1 MKRFVTYLYEYDRG
15 VRGRNTGFVRTDI
28 RDNLCRM
35 ELHIRGLDRY
45 NGKVPVYLVVAEPS
59 PVGVDTG
66 ELLISRGS
74 GSLVLSFP
82 NLLIKPSPYSTDQL
96 QALVIRLANGKLLAG
111 CYVKE
116 PVEGILR
123 GNFDQWTKDEAVPSQ
138 TSPKTDVSD
147 FSVKNESRGIAS
159 PSQVT
164 DTAEAHDTTGFP
176 PETDTPMTPKEANFP
191 TEPKTSTEGQGPSPD
206 NGSTGD
212 VAPLGSQ
219 SPAGNRL
226 PWDNKMPIESVLT
239 KENEMPDESV
249 LPRDNKMPIE
259 PVLTKENE
267 MPNESLLPRENKT
280 PDESVLPQ
288 GNEMSAES
296 VLPQPETSY
305 RRIELTD
312 IRSLPRRNWYL
323 SNNRFV
329 VHGFFN
335 YHYLLLKTV
344 KLPEGRKRYIGV
356 PGIYEQPE
364 RMMALLFG
372 FPEFELSEEA
382 KRSRPQPDT
391 DLTGTFGYWMR
402 QISEE

>member
-96 QALVIRLANGKLLAG
+96 QVLVIRLANGKLLAG

-164 DTAEAHDTTGFP
+164 DAAEAHDTTGFP
-176 PETDTPMTPKEANFP
+176 PETDTPMAPKEANFP

-226 PWDNKMPIESVLT
+226 PWDNKMPIEPVLT
-239 KENEMPDESV
+239 KENEMPD
-249 LPRDNKMPIE
+249 
-259 PVLTKENE
+259 
-267 MPNESLLPRENKT
+267 ESLLPRENKT

>member
-1 MKRFVTYLYEYDRG
+1 MLCQGAGGGNSTGKLRPVDKG
-15 VRGRNTGFVRTDI
+15 RGRPLAD
-28 RDNLCRM
+28 
-35 ELHIRGLDRY
+35 
-45 NGKVPVYLVVAEPS
+45 
-59 PVGVDTG
+59 
-66 ELLISRGS
+66 
-74 GSLVLSFP
+74 FP
-82 NLLIKPSPYSTDQL
+82 P
-96 QALVIRLANGKLLAG
+96 
-111 CYVKE
+111 
-116 PVEGILR
+116 
-123 GNFDQWTKDEAVPSQ
+123 
-138 TSPKTDVSD
+138 
-147 FSVKNESRGIAS
+147 
-159 PSQVT
+159 
-164 DTAEAHDTTGFP
+164 AEAHDTTGFP
-176 PETDTPMTPKEANFP
+176 PETDTPMAPKEANFP

-226 PWDNKMPIESVLT
+226 PWDNKMPIEPVLT
-239 KENEMPDESV
+239 KENEMPD
-249 LPRDNKMPIE
+249 
-259 PVLTKENE
+259 
-267 MPNESLLPRENKT
+267 ESLLPRENKT